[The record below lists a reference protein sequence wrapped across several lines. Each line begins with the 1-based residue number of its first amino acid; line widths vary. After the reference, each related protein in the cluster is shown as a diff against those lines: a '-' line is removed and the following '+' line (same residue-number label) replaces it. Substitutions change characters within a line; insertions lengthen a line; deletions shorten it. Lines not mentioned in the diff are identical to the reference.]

1 MYEDISE
8 IVFSEIDLY
17 DMVCR
22 IAERI
27 NEDFA
32 NEEIILVGLLKGS
45 VVFITDLMRKIDV
58 PCKLDFMSVSSYG
71 NSTKS
76 SGVVNVKMDL
86 SEEIEGKNVLIV
98 EDIIDSGN
106 TLSAVLELL
115 KSRNPKSLKLVS
127 LLSKPSRRE
136 KDVTIDYLGS
146 EIDDLFVVG
155 YGLDY
160 AEKYRNLPYIGVL
173 KPEVYL

>member
-1 MYEDISE
+1 MNKDIQE
-8 IVFSEIDLY
+8 VVFSEEQIDA
-17 DMVCR
+17 MVSSV
-22 IAERI
+22 AEKI
-27 NEDFA
+27 NTDYA
-32 NEEIILVGLLKGS
+32 GKEILLVGLLKGS
-45 VVFITDLMRKIDV
+45 VVFITDLMRKIKG
-58 PCKLDFMSVSSYG
+58 PCSLDFMLVSSYG
-71 NSTKS
+71 KSTKS

-86 SEEIEGKNVLIV
+86 SEEISGRNVLIV

-115 KSRNPKSLKLVS
+115 GSRNPASLKLVS

-136 KDVTIDYLGS
+136 KNVTIDYLGT

-160 AEKYRNLPYIGVL
+160 AEKYRNLPYIGIL
-173 KPEVYL
+173 KPEVYM

>member
-32 NEEIILVGLLKGS
+32 NEEILLVGLLKGS

-76 SGVVNVKMDL
+76 SGVVNVKMEL

>member
-1 MYEDISE
+1 
-8 IVFSEIDLY
+8 
-17 DMVCR
+17 
-22 IAERI
+22 
-27 NEDFA
+27 
-32 NEEIILVGLLKGS
+32 
-45 VVFITDLMRKIDV
+45 
-58 PCKLDFMSVSSYG
+58 
-71 NSTKS
+71 
-76 SGVVNVKMDL
+76 MDL

-115 KSRNPKSLKLVS
+115 ESRKPASLKLVS

-136 KDVTIDYLGS
+136 KEVTIDYLGS

-155 YGLDY
+155 YGLDF